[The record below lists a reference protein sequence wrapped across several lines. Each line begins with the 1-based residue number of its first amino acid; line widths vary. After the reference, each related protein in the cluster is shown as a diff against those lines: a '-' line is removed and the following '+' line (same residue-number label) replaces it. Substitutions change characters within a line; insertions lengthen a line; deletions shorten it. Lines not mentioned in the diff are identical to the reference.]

1 MLRFFKKS
9 LQGKVSILTLLASL
23 IPLLLLGVFSYVLS
37 VNITEQKSK
46 QMGMDTLNRIK
57 ESLLFIIRDVESMSI
72 FVSGQQEIQK
82 YISEFDANPENRPE
96 ILGMIM
102 NLIHSKDYISNISI
116 YSKNRINP
124 LHSTSIYESGLS
136 HVITDWNFDSKLWTG
151 LYRQKTLSGQEDVVS
166 FLRPL
171 RSIDHFEQLGF
182 VAITIKEQAL
192 QAYLTEPGFG
202 NGEGTLLLLDPYG
215 HIVSGQPNTE
225 LNRKWED
232 LYPGSPPW
240 RGEYGGFTYGE
251 GHDGATV
258 LYHKLAPLDWTLVG
272 IIPTSQYRVDHQ
284 GILLLTGIAVGL
296 ATLLSIL
303 LILFFLR
310 HVTKPVKVLSRL
322 LSKIDPD
329 QPMPLYSI
337 NSTNE
342 IGQLVASY
350 NRLGSHIKQL
360 KEQIIHLES
369 RKKEADMQA
378 LQAQINPHFLYN
390 TLSSI
395 HWIALMSD
403 EKRIAD
409 MVGALSDFL
418 RFSLNKGK
426 DYCTVLQEVSHI
438 RNYAL
443 IQSIRYPD
451 QFDIIYDIDPELLP
465 NSMLK
470 LLLQPLVENAMIH
483 GIQKKDGR
491 GMIHIYI
498 GQEDGW
504 MNVTV
509 QDDGLGIPEKVLSRL
524 NDGLLQPIT
533 AKEASV
539 KTGYGLNNVNERLLL
554 HYGPE
559 SRLQIHSEAG
569 KGTQISFA
577 IPVRPLQKLEPPA
590 AN

>member
-46 QMGMDTLNRIK
+46 QMGMDTLSRIK
-57 ESLLFIIRDVESMSI
+57 EGLQFIIHDVESMSI

-82 YISEFDANPENRPE
+82 YISGFDANPENRPE
-96 ILGMIM
+96 ILGMMM

-124 LHSTSIYESGLS
+124 LHSTSIYESGLA
-136 HVITDWNFDSKLWTG
+136 HVMTDWDIDSKLWTG
-151 LYRQKTLSGQEDVVS
+151 LYQHRTLSGQENVIS

-171 RSIDHFEQLGF
+171 RSMDHFEQLGF

-202 NGEGTLLLLDPYG
+202 NGEGTILLLDAAG
-215 HIVSGQPNTE
+215 HIVSGNSHTE
-225 LNRKWED
+225 LNRKWEE

-240 RGEYGGFTYGE
+240 RGEHGSFAYGDGNE
-251 GHDGATV
+251 GATV
-258 LYHKLAPLDWTLVG
+258 LYHNLAPPGWTLVG
-272 IIPTSQYRVDHQ
+272 IIPTSQYRVDHR

-296 ATLLSIL
+296 ATVLSTL

-310 HVTKPVKVLSRL
+310 HVTKPVKILSRL
-322 LSKIDPD
+322 LSKIDPNE
-329 QPMPLYSI
+329 PMPLYSI
-337 NSTNE
+337 NSSNE

-369 RKKEADMQA
+369 RKKEADMRA

-395 HWIALMSD
+395 HWIALMSE
-403 EKRIAD
+403 EKKIAD

-426 DYCTVLQEVSHI
+426 DYCTVLQEISHI
-438 RNYAL
+438 KNYAL

-451 QFDIIYDIDPELLP
+451 QFDMIYDIEPEVLP
-465 NSMLK
+465 HSMLK

-483 GIQKKDGR
+483 GIQKKEGR

-498 GQEDGW
+498 GQEGGW
-504 MNVTV
+504 MNITV
-509 QDDGLGIPEKVLSRL
+509 QDNGLGIPEDVLSRIH
-524 NDGLLQPIT
+524 DGLLQPVT
-533 AKEASV
+533 AKEA
-539 KTGYGLNNVNERLLL
+539 TAAIGYGLNNVNERLVL

-559 SRLQIHSEAG
+559 SRLHIFSEQG
-569 KGTQISFA
+569 KGTEVSFA
-577 IPVRPLQKLEPPA
+577 IPIRPLQKPESA
-590 AN
+590 AS